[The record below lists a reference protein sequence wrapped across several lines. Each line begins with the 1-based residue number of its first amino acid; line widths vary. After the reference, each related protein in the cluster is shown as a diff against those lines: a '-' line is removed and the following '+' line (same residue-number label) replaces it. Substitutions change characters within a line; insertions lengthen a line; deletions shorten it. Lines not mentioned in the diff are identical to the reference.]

1 MANLTVTSMSYKVR
15 RWLELKE
22 ERLVF
27 SLLRICRLIPVKP
40 LRSVLRNLLY
50 HGSYS
55 MGKSSASHSI
65 LLSLHAYLELVHK
78 SS

>member
-1 MANLTVTSMSYKVR
+1 MTSMSYKVKH
-15 RWLELKE
+15 WLELKE

-27 SLLRICRLIPVKP
+27 SLLRICRLILVRP
-40 LRSVLRNLLY
+40 LRSVLRNQLCL
-50 HGSYS
+50 GSFF
-55 MGKSSASHSI
+55 MGKSSASLSI